1 MTERASVRFRGT
13 QYANEKPW
21 IVLEPLSGGNL
32 DLFKKVVGF
41 DLPTGTSFEQA
52 ERICDFLNENI
63 EQIAET

>member
-1 MTERASVRFRGT
+1 MTERASVRFRVT